1 MKKDTLKNW
10 FSDGKK
16 PTGQQFSALI
26 DSFVHKDEISSE
38 AINNITQFT
47 KDVNSELNDI
57 KEQLEVNGAS
67 IDVKANSDSSNLTP
81 PQIESWRNTLGVGEL
96 PSNIATVDE
105 DNKVGNA
112 YTKEQ
117 ITELLESG
125 NTNIATSHLTTTAD
139 GGVTQGADYVWNLGG
154 RTFSFLNRERNLPR
168 PDNTTRFTIGNG
180 DIRLHDYSLNSAGTS
195 QDGMITV
202 DRLRY
207 EAALKFNVGGA
218 LRTKVASASHGVLLY
233 GIPKVNSWDNYT
245 YRLAVGELEN
255 TPVVR
260 VRTPR
265 RWYNRLSREITNETI
280 PLNRPGTFNDFYLG
294 VPKLFTNELYK
305 VRICIIGDTRLVNR
319 AIKHNDR
326 VGYLGY
332 PNKLIRASEAF
343 YSIIQSD
350 TTNVGN
356 IEDNRDIFTLEFI
369 IKAPNSNFSI
379 YPCFSRQDGVE
390 GYGSIMPGSFIEV
403 EEIIT

>member
-47 KDVNSELNDI
+47 KDVNSELSDI

-67 IDVKANSDSSNLTP
+67 IDVKANSDSTNLTP

-105 DNKVGNA
+105 DDKVGNA

-139 GGVTQGADYVWNLGG
+139 GGVTQGADYVWN
-154 RTFSFLNRERNLPR
+154 FSNREFRFSNGNLPFSGTDGPTQFIIKKGYISLCDYTRDSTGKNTDRIITLNRV
-168 PDNTTRFTIGNG
+168 
-180 DIRLHDYSLNSAGTS
+180 LN
-195 QDGMITV
+195 
-202 DRLRY
+202 
-207 EAALKFNVGGA
+207 EAAIQVNYGGTA
-218 LRTKVASASHGVLLY
+218 RAKVACTTSGVKLY

-265 RWYNRLSREITNETI
+265 RWYNKLSREITNETI

-319 AIKHNDR
+319 AIKHNDS